1 MVVHI
6 APIGEH
12 TEHVIEWIR
21 EVTPVTKLYLI
32 HSKKTSE
39 TNFAKKAR
47 DLEKKIKGD
56 YPGVEIIKV
65 VIENP
70 LNLDDTMD
78 AITKIVHDERENGV
92 ENHEIAINV
101 TGGTNVMAAAAILA
115 ATMRGTKAY
124 YVLNRR
130 KNPGQKSYV
139 EELPIPPIGI
149 VKMNETQQKILEL
162 ISKGTFVLRHPDGKI
177 LDKQGPGVITNQKIL
192 STMKWSSQ
200 VSSGVWK
207 RQKGATRLHA
217 IAKNLERKGYITIL
231 KEVPA
236 LERNYFG
243 RGRFEYTKGTHS
255 GVMYKITPAG
265 RRQAKDA
272 MMLKE

>member
-12 TEHVIEWIR
+12 TEHVTEWIR
-21 EVTPVTKLYLI
+21 EVTPVTKIYLI
-32 HSKKTSE
+32 HSKKTSK

-47 DLEKKIKGD
+47 DLEKKIKED
-56 YPGVEIIKV
+56 YPGVEIIKI

-92 ENHEIAINV
+92 ENYEIAINV

-115 ATMRGTKAY
+115 ATMRGTRAY

-130 KNPGQKSYV
+130 INPGLKSYV

-149 VKMNETQQKILEL
+149 VRMNKTQQKVLQL

-192 STMKWSSQ
+192 STMKWSNQ
-200 VSSGVWK
+200 ISSGGRK

-217 IAKNLERKGYITIL
+217 ITKNLERKGYITIL

-236 LERNYFG
+236 LDRNYFG
-243 RGRFEYTKGTHS
+243 RMRFEYTKGTHS

>member
-1 MVVHI
+1 
-6 APIGEH
+6 
-12 TEHVIEWIR
+12 
-21 EVTPVTKLYLI
+21 
-32 HSKKTSE
+32 
-39 TNFAKKAR
+39 
-47 DLEKKIKGD
+47 
-56 YPGVEIIKV
+56 
-65 VIENP
+65 
-70 LNLDDTMD
+70 
-78 AITKIVHDERENGV
+78 
-92 ENHEIAINV
+92 
-101 TGGTNVMAAAAILA
+101 
-115 ATMRGTKAY
+115 
-124 YVLNRR
+124 
-130 KNPGQKSYV
+130 
-139 EELPIPPIGI
+139 
-149 VKMNETQQKILEL
+149 NETQQKILEL

-200 VSSGVWK
+200 VSSGVRK

>member
-32 HSKKTSE
+32 HSKKKPE

-47 DLEKKIKGD
+47 DLEKKIKED

-115 ATMRGTKAY
+115 ATMRGTRAY

-130 KNPGQKSYV
+130 KNPGQKKLV
-139 EELPIPPIGI
+139 G
-149 VKMNETQQKILEL
+149 
-162 ISKGTFVLRHPDGKI
+162 
-177 LDKQGPGVITNQKIL
+177 
-192 STMKWSSQ
+192 MK
-200 VSSGVWK
+200 
-207 RQKGATRLHA
+207 
-217 IAKNLERKGYITIL
+217 
-231 KEVPA
+231 
-236 LERNYFG
+236 
-243 RGRFEYTKGTHS
+243 
-255 GVMYKITPAG
+255 
-265 RRQAKDA
+265 
-272 MMLKE
+272 

>member
-124 YVLNRR
+124 YILNRR

-149 VKMNETQQKILEL
+149 VKMNEAQQKILEL

-192 STMKWSSQ
+192 STMKWSDQ
-200 VSSGVWK
+200 IASGGRK

-217 IAKNLERKGYITIL
+217 IAKNLERKGYITFL

-243 RGRFEYTKGTHS
+243 SGRFEYTKGTHS

>member
-32 HSKKTSE
+32 HSKKMSG

-124 YVLNRR
+124 YILNRR

-200 VSSGVWK
+200 VSSGGRK

>member
-21 EVTPVTKLYLI
+21 EVTPVTKIYLI

-47 DLEKKIKGD
+47 DLEKKIKED

-92 ENHEIAINV
+92 ENYEIAINV

-192 STMKWSSQ
+192 STMKWSNQ
-200 VSSGVWK
+200 ISSGGRK
-207 RQKGATRLHA
+207 RQKGATRLRA